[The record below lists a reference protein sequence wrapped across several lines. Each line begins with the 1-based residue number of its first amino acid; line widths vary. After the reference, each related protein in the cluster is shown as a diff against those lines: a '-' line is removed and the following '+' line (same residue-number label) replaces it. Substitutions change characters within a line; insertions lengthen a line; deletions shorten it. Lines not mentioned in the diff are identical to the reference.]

1 MRFQKIA
8 VLAVLFSGLVA
19 GSVSASD
26 WSTSDGS
33 CFQPG
38 QKQLTIGFNT
48 WYPGPNVGFEMAFHD
63 VVSGGAAAGFN
74 WWGLWT
80 DSWAYFYIPIV
91 VRAAFHPFNLKVLA
105 DKIPVRDR
113 LDVYAGFGT
122 GWSIGWVTWK
132 GSDNIVRGSE
142 PAVGG
147 FSFRE
152 RVGATW
158 YFTPNFYANAEEG
171 SGLGSLNLGIGFK
184 F

>member
-1 MRFQKIA
+1 MKKVTTVFAAAA
-8 VLAVLFSGLVA
+8 VVCMFWT

-48 WYPGPNVGFEMAFHD
+48 WYPGPNVGFDMAFHD
-63 VVSGGAAAGFN
+63 VISGGAAAGFN
-74 WWGLWT
+74 WWPHYSYT
-80 DSWAYFYIPIV
+80 YFRIPIV

-113 LDVYAGFGT
+113 LDVYAGFGS
-122 GWSIGWVTWK
+122 GWGIWFGADYR
-132 GSDNIVRGSE
+132 DNPPDVW
-142 PAVGG
+142 G
-147 FSFRE
+147 FTFRE

-158 YFTPNFYANAEEG
+158 YFTPTFYANAEEG